1 MLENWQPW
9 FDILLLL
16 STCAILTPLYVYIDR
31 RERDGD

>member
-16 STCAILTPLYVYIDR
+16 GTCAILTPLCVYIDR
-31 RERDGD
+31 KERDGD